1 VNSLQVV
8 DVFKDVVAPED
19 LDDSDEAVTKRVS
32 ALTRVV
38 CFLHALYLIYTVLKH
53 LVLDTGAL

>member
-38 CFLHALYLIYTVLKH
+38 CSLHALYLIYTVLKH
-53 LVLDTGAL
+53 LVLHTGAL